1 VTIVAGDLDAKGKHR
16 RVVTLAPGVIFGES
30 AMIEGGTRSHTAVA
44 EGEVVTYSLSRANLD
59 TIYARNP
66 DLYRRVVLNMVA
78 HMSGLLRMTTT
89 ILRDA
94 SEAVD

>member
-1 VTIVAGDLDAKGKHR
+1 
-16 RVVTLAPGVIFGES
+16 
-30 AMIEGGTRSHTAVA
+30 MIEGGTRSHTAVA

-59 TIYARNP
+59 TICERDP
-66 DLYRRVVLNMVA
+66 SLYRRLLLNMVS

-89 ILRDA
+89 ILRDT

>member
-1 VTIVAGDLDAKGKHR
+1 
-16 RVVTLAPGVIFGES
+16 
-30 AMIEGGTRSHTAVA
+30 
-44 EGEVVTYSLSRANLD
+44 
-59 TIYARNP
+59 
-66 DLYRRVVLNMVA
+66 MVS